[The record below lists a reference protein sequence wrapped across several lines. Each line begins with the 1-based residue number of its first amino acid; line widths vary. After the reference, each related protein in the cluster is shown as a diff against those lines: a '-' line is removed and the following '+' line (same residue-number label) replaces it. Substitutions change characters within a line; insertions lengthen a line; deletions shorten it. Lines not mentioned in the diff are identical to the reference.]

1 MRRSGNHAD
10 GEQSNYDQG
19 QKPGAIARALTGK
32 ARFKHV
38 RTRSHTSQQR
48 ECKQGFET
56 HVSLLYFLAPAVGR
70 ASRKTRLAR
79 AFCVLLLFP
88 RDMRIRTKK
97 AGG

>member
-1 MRRSGNHAD
+1 MRRSSDHANS
-10 GEQSNYDQG
+10 EQYDYHQG
-19 QKPGAIARALTGK
+19 QKPRAIARALTGK

-70 ASRKTRLAR
+70 ASRKTHLAR
-79 AFCVLLLFP
+79 AFRVLLLFP
-88 RDMRIRTKK
+88 RDMRICTKK

>member
-1 MRRSGNHAD
+1 MRGSGNHAD

-19 QKPGAIARALTGK
+19 QKPRAIARALTGK

-70 ASRKTRLAR
+70 ASRKTHLAR